1 MYEFPEGSDM
11 RESRTKGPNKERV
24 ESKARSE
31 AERIERLSSALRS
44 VAEIVDAALRD
55 DHRSNYLAKQ
65 LAEQLAQVKVE
76 PASDTRTERTNEPRT
91 DGARVSA
98 AVGPGA
104 KVIVT
109 PYVASE
115 MS

>member
-1 MYEFPEGSDM
+1 MK
-11 RESRTKGPNKERV
+11 ESRTKGPNRERV

-65 LAEQLAQVKVE
+65 LAEQLPQVKVDRK
-76 PASDTRTERTNEPRT
+76 AEPRT
-91 DGARVSA
+91 DATRVSS
-98 AVGPGA
+98 AVGVGA

-109 PYVASE
+109 PYVSSE